1 MSGDRRFIVNS
12 GSPHSSTIRNANRVF
27 EIYYL
32 ILKRKFILLRLCR
45 TMRRRLQRGS
55 SPLSSQP
62 IRSTTCEGNP
72 LSCMARA
79 RQYLLLAG
87 RNIYII
93 SCKSLSTSQ
102 LSVLASHSLFTYIFT
117 PSTIVLAGTRELLY
131 YFLIYY
137 SLVEYRHVGPE
148 FQLFPV
154 ASVRQCQRTRAQY
167 SPRAERVLNF
177 QRSTRYPRH
186 SFVFSNQ

>member
-1 MSGDRRFIVNS
+1 MIRLLLASGRYEPCPPSLRVLKRVSGDRRFIVNS

-55 SPLSSQP
+55 SPLTSQP

-102 LSVLASHSLFTYIFT
+102 LTTPYWQVTLYSHTY
-117 PSTIVLAGTRELLY
+117 LL
-131 YFLIYY
+131 L
-137 SLVEYRHVGPE
+137 
-148 FQLFPV
+148 
-154 ASVRQCQRTRAQY
+154 
-167 SPRAERVLNF
+167 
-177 QRSTRYPRH
+177 
-186 SFVFSNQ
+186 